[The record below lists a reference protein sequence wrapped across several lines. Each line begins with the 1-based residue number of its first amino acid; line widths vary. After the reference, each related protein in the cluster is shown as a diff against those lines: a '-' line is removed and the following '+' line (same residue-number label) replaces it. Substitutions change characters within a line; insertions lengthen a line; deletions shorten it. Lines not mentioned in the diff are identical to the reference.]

1 MSASPSKTRTRQ
13 MNRRQRKKL
22 HVGEFKQLGF
32 TLAGSFRP
40 QAGTYDAFLD
50 EFLVFAE
57 TRKLLVGGSFSA
69 KPGDDAGLDLLV
81 QREGIA
87 SCDDGDRQAMLDWL
101 GKRPEVET
109 VTASGLIDAW
119 YDYEFDH

>member
-1 MSASPSKTRTRQ
+1 MSDTPSKSRVDR

-22 HVGEFKQLGF
+22 HVAEFKQLGF

-40 QAGTYDAFLD
+40 QEATYDDFLD

-57 TRKLLVGGSFSA
+57 SRKLLVGGSFSA

-81 QREGIA
+81 QSEGLA
-87 SCDDGDRQAMLDWL
+87 SCTDEDRQAMLDWL
-101 GKRPEVET
+101 GKRPEV
-109 VTASGLIDAW
+109 ASVSASELIDAW